1 MSKKSSTFVADF
13 KNTKRKG
20 IFMDDFLV
28 LVDYLKGLAKSTNAG
43 KAFIEWTFEDGGS
56 LRLEYKP
63 EKRRTK

>member
-20 IFMDDFLV
+20 IFMGDFETL
-28 LVDYLKGLAKSTNAG
+28 LDYLKGLADRANAG
-43 KAFIEWTFEDGGS
+43 KAYIEWTFEDGGCF
-56 LRLEYKP
+56 RLEYKP